1 MRERPLRFG
10 LVASTALSSPTGGAC
25 TVQGVEQ
32 EKEKHLHRLPA
43 ASIRVEKRIRN
54 RNRTSSE
61 RPPAKRRLLSP
72 IDGPHWAPIYWTRKS
87 ICCMRNSS
95 NGDRESSLP
104 CPGEGNGRP

>member
-43 ASIRVEKRIRN
+43 ASIRVE
-54 RNRTSSE
+54 
-61 RPPAKRRLLSP
+61 
-72 IDGPHWAPIYWTRKS
+72 
-87 ICCMRNSS
+87 
-95 NGDRESSLP
+95 NGSGTETEHRANDRQR
-104 CPGEGNGRP
+104 EGA